1 MKKITIVLALLV
13 SVLYFRTFSWLVN
26 TWLTDPYYSHG
37 FLVLM
42 IAAFIAWRRGKELES
57 ELKPEPFKHGFSI
70 FVFGLILCAIGY
82 IKVFPF
88 LSALSFL
95 FTVSG
100 LILYFYGKP
109 LMRSLLFPVSYL
121 IFAIPLPLII
131 LKKLTTILQ
140 SFSARYS
147 ASIIELLGI
156 PVERIGAEIHLQHA
170 AFTIGLPCSGM
181 NTLISLLAMAAIL
194 IYILRCPVHKKAAL
208 FCAAV
213 PIALG
218 ANILRIVSILLVA
231 HVYGEEAAMRFFHD
245 FSSILLFLVAVSG
258 LLIVG
263 KVIGCKLLSPEKKKL
278 PDNPVKRV

>member
-13 SVLYFRTFSWLVN
+13 SAIYFRTFTWLVN

-37 FLVLM
+37 FLVLI
-42 IAAFIAWRRGKELES
+42 IAAFIAWRRGKELGS

-70 FVFGLILCAIGY
+70 FAFGLILCAIGY

-95 FTVSG
+95 FTISG

-156 PVERIGAEIHLQHA
+156 PVERMGAEIHLQHA

-231 HVYGEEAAMRFFHD
+231 HVYGEAAAMQFFHD
-245 FSSILLFLVAVSG
+245 CSSILLFLVAVSG

-263 KVIGCKLLSPEKKKL
+263 NVFGCKLRSPEKKKL